1 MPARRKTRKRQRL
14 KNLQKADPKLR
25 VIANGSDV
33 VNTLRAERSAALR
46 VTDAAILKRV
56 SAQRDSMDR
65 PIPRT
70 KARGAKRGHLKQFPD
85 KVEASVFVRLLDPL
99 QTMPEDLRGSARG
112 RRQDLVA
119 ATVTVGQLNQV
130 LQKAEVTGVELAE
143 RVTFSPP
150 LDVAPVAA
158 NELSTKSF
166 DPGKGR
172 SGLARHRRPKK
183 NDVLVGII
191 DVQGFDFAHPDFLKN
206 GKTRFVAI
214 WDQGGDT
221 RDPPQPKGIFNY
233 GAEITEKHLNA
244 ALKDSRSLR
253 LPAYVL
259 EPQSQMTVSSH
270 ATHVASIAA
279 GLHGICPDAT
289 IAGVLINLPR
299 EDQDRRRSFYDST
312 RIAHALDYLLLL
324 GEKLGVPVSIN
335 ISLGTNG
342 HAHDGTSGLNRWIDY
357 ALATPGTAVS
367 VAAGNAGQEAP
378 IEPGDWGYMVGRIH
392 TSGRFAGSGLTRDI
406 QWIVMGDGVADLS
419 ENELEIWYAPQDR
432 FEIML
437 RPPGSPTWIGPL
449 QSGEYV
455 ENRMLAD
462 GTFVSIYN
470 ERYHPAN
477 GNNCIS
483 IYLSPF
489 LSPGGVVGVKAGTW
503 TVRLIG
509 SEVRDGTYHAWIER
523 DDPRRLGRAGMKE
536 AWSFPSFFSKHSN
549 VDQSSVS
556 SLACGEQ
563 IISVANLDADREVMN
578 VTSSQGPTRDGR
590 EKPEIAAPGT
600 GIVAANG
607 FDPENLWVRM
617 SGTSMSSP
625 YVAGVVAL
633 MLQMDPELT
642 AAQITG
648 ILRRTAQPLPGTDFN
663 WRDDAGYGAIQ
674 PRACLDE
681 VGKLRLRRDRTKS

>member
-1 MPARRKTRKRQRL
+1 MPAAKRPKL

-46 VTDAAILKRV
+46 VRDPSLLKRV
-56 SAQRDSMDR
+56 PIQRDSMDR
-65 PIPRT
+65 PIART
-70 KARGAKRGHLKQFPD
+70 RAPGAKRGHLKAFPG
-85 KVEASVFVRLLDPL
+85 KVEASVFVRLRDPL
-99 QTMPEDLRGSARG
+99 QKMPEDLRRSVQG

-119 ATVTVGQLNQV
+119 ATVTVGRLNRV
-130 LQKAEVTGVELAE
+130 LQRAEVTGVELAE
-143 RVTFSPP
+143 RVTFTPP
-150 LDVAPVAA
+150 LDVEPVAA
-158 NELSTKSF
+158 SEAATKGF
-166 DPGKGR
+166 DPGRGR
-172 SGLARHRRPKK
+172 SWFVRYRRPKK

-191 DVQGFDFAHPDFLKN
+191 DVQGFDFAHPDFLKK

-221 RDPPQPKGIFNY
+221 REAPQPKGTFNY
-233 GAEITEKHLNA
+233 GAEITERHMNA
-244 ALKDSRSLR
+244 ALEDSRSQR

-270 ATHVASIAA
+270 GTHVASIAA
-279 GLHGICPDAT
+279 GLHGVCPDAR

-312 RIAHALDYLLLL
+312 RIAHAVDYLLGWGERL
-324 GEKLGVPVSIN
+324 GLPVSIN

-342 HAHDGTSGLNRWIDY
+342 HAHDGTSGVNRWINY

-378 IEPGDWGYMVGRIH
+378 VEPGDWGYMMGRIH
-392 TSGRFAGSGLTRDI
+392 TSGRFTASGLTRDI
-406 QWIVMGDGVADLS
+406 HWIVMGDGVADLS

-432 FEIML
+432 FEVLL
-437 RPPGSPTWIGPL
+437 RPPGSSTWIGPL
-449 QSGEYV
+449 RSGEYV

-489 LSPGGVVGVKAGTW
+489 LSPEGVVGVKAGTW

-509 SEVRDGTYHAWIER
+509 REVRDGTYHGWIER

-536 AWSFPSFFSKHSN
+536 AWSFPSFFARHTN

-563 IISVANLDADREVMN
+563 VISVGNLDADREVVN

-633 MLQMDPELT
+633 MLQMDRKLT
-642 AAQITG
+642 AAQLTG

-663 WRDDAGYGAIQ
+663 WRNDAGYGAVQ
-674 PRACLDE
+674 PRACLEE
-681 VGKLRLRRDRTKS
+681 VRKLRERRDRTKS

>member
-1 MPARRKTRKRQRL
+1 MPSRKKAAKRPKLR
-14 KNLQKADPKLR
+14 NLQKADPKLR

-33 VNTLRAERSAALR
+33 VNTLRAERSSSLR
-46 VTDAAILKRV
+46 VRDEGLLERV
-56 SAQRDSMDR
+56 PIQRDSMDR
-65 PIPRT
+65 PVSRGA
-70 KARGAKRGHLKQFPD
+70 ARGAKRGHLKKFAGQ
-85 KVEASVFVRLLDPL
+85 VEANVYVRLLDPSQKL
-99 QTMPEDLRGSARG
+99 PEELRKSSCG

-119 ATVTVGQLNQV
+119 ATIAVSRLNEV
-130 LQKAEVTGVELAE
+130 LDRPEVTGVELAE

-150 LDVAPVAA
+150 LDVKPVAA
-158 NELSTKSF
+158 GEASSREF
-166 DPGKGR
+166 DPGRRR
-172 SGLARHRRPKK
+172 SGFARYRRPKK

-191 DVQGFDFAHPDFLKN
+191 DVQGFDFSHPDFLRN
-206 GKTRFVAI
+206 GKTRFVSI
-214 WDQGGDT
+214 WDQGGET
-221 RDPPQPKGIFNY
+221 RDPPQPNGHFDY
-233 GAEITEKHLNA
+233 GAEITAKHMSA
-244 ALKDSRSLR
+244 AIEDSRSLR
-253 LPAYVL
+253 LPAPVL

-270 ATHVASIAA
+270 GTHVASIAVGRH
-279 GLHGICPDAT
+279 GLCPDAL
-289 IAGVLINLPR
+289 IAGVLVNLPK
-299 EDQDRRRSFYDST
+299 EDEDRRRSFYDST
-312 RIAHALDYLLLL
+312 RIAHAVDYLLGL
-324 GEKLGVPVSIN
+324 GERLRLPVSIN

-357 ALATPGTAVS
+357 ALTKPGTAVS

-378 IEPGDWGYMVGRIH
+378 IEPGDWGYMMGRIH
-392 TSGRFAGSGLTRDI
+392 TSGRFGASGLSRDI

-432 FEIML
+432 FEILL

-449 QSGEYV
+449 RSGEYV
-455 ENRMLAD
+455 ENRMLPD

-483 IYLSPF
+483 VYLSPF
-489 LSPGGVVGVKAGTW
+489 LSPEGVVGVKAGTW

-509 SEVRDGTYHAWIER
+509 REVRDGNYHAWIER

-536 AWSFPSFFSKHSN
+536 AWSFPSFFSKHSS
-549 VDQSSVS
+549 VDRSSVS
-556 SLACGEQ
+556 SLACGDQ
-563 IISVANLDADREVMN
+563 IISVANLDEEREVMN

-633 MLQMDPELT
+633 MLQMDRKLT

-648 ILRRTAQPLPGTDFN
+648 ILRRTAQPLPGSDFS

-674 PRACLDE
+674 PRACLEE
-681 VGKLRLRRDRTKS
+681 VRRLRERRDRTKS